1 MSDLPPLDDPRDPR
15 PRPSEAAAALD
26 SAGGLRPAV
35 ASASA
40 RGGLGLILAGA
51 IGLGLLAFVFLSSQ
65 RQAPERAAVL
75 TGAPAAEVLPPPPP
89 PSDLAATQAA
99 ARNPAPPTPTSQL
112 PTPPP
117 APSIAPPPAVKPAEF
132 AIDTAALGR
141 KAPTLVVDLGE
152 APPPVGSGTPAAAG
166 TAGGSTKT
174 APGGGAGGAGDAAGL
189 NAAGLNADE
198 KFAERVSTAEPE
210 RSRATVIRNTRETI
224 PQGVLIPGVMETALN
239 SDLPGFARAV
249 ISRDVRGF
257 DGSLVLIPRGSRVI
271 GQYKSAAAQGQSRA
285 FVIWTRII
293 RPDGA
298 SIQIASSGTDS
309 LGRAGLD
316 GKVDRHFF
324 EQFSGAILLTV
335 LDAGVTSLANQPS
348 TQVVI
353 GSSTG
358 GAGLGAAAITPT
370 PISPTIKVAQ
380 GAPIRI
386 FVARDLDFSSV
397 GPAK

>member
-1 MSDLPPLDDPRDPR
+1 MSHLPPLDDPRDPR
-15 PRPSEAAAALD
+15 PRPSETASALD
-26 SAGGLRPAV
+26 SGGDLRPSV
-35 ASASA
+35 AGASA
-40 RGGLGLILAGA
+40 RGGLGLIFAGA
-51 IGLGLLAFVFLSSQ
+51 VGLGLIAFVFLSSQ
-65 RQAPERAAVL
+65 RHAPEKTAAL
-75 TGAPAAEVLPPPPP
+75 ANGPIAEVLPPPPP
-89 PSDLAATQAA
+89 PSDLATVQAA
-99 ARNPAPPTPTSQL
+99 ARNGTPPTTPPPTASTGL
-112 PTPPP
+112 TGFTPPPLSPTPPP
-117 APSIAPPPAVKPAEF
+117 PAATQHAF

-152 APPPVGSGTPAAAG
+152 APPPVASGTTAAG
-166 TAGGSTKT
+166 AAGASTKT
-174 APGGGAGGAGDAAGL
+174 ASGGAGGAGEG
-189 NAAGLNADE
+189 AGLNADE

-210 RSRATVIRNTRETI
+210 RSRATVIHNTRETI

-335 LDAGVTSLANQPS
+335 LDAGVASLANQPS

-353 GSSTG
+353 GSGTAG
-358 GAGLGAAAITPT
+358 TGLGAAAITPT
-370 PISPTIKVAQ
+370 PIPPTIKVAQ

-386 FVARDLDFSSV
+386 FVARDLDFSTV

>member
-1 MSDLPPLDDPRDPR
+1 MSHLPPLDNPRDPR
-15 PRPSEAAAALD
+15 PRPNESAAPYD
-26 SAGGLRPAV
+26 SGGDLRPAV
-35 ASASA
+35 ASTSA
-40 RGGLGLILAGA
+40 RGGLGLIIGGA
-51 IGLGLLAFVFLSSQ
+51 VGLGLLAFIFLSSQ
-65 RQAPERAAVL
+65 RHAPEKAAAL
-75 TGAPAAEVLPPPPP
+75 ANGSTAEVLPPPPP
-89 PSDLAATQAA
+89 PSDLTTTEAA
-99 ARNPAPPTPTSQL
+99 ARGSTTSPTASSQTVLTGLPVTPIPAVPSPAP
-112 PTPPP
+112 
-117 APSIAPPPAVKPAEF
+117 AKPSTF
-132 AIDTAALGR
+132 AIDNAALGR

-152 APPPVGSGTPAAAG
+152 GPPPVGSGTTAAAAG
-166 TAGGSTKT
+166 TTGASTKT
-174 APGGGAGGAGDAAGL
+174 TSASGAGDAAS
-189 NAAGLNADE
+189 LNADE

-210 RSRATVIRNTRETI
+210 RSKATVIRNTRETI

-335 LDAGVTSLANQPS
+335 LDAGVTSLAGQPS

-358 GAGLGAAAITPT
+358 GGGLGAAAISPT
-370 PISPTIKVAQ
+370 PISPTIKVPQ
-380 GAPIRI
+380 GSPIRI
-386 FVARDLDFSSV
+386 FVARDLDFTPV